1 VLLGSSEEQAPGQ
14 PEAPWTPD
22 HVGDMQVVRRS
33 CRRTM
38 GFAKL
43 YDRETPNI
51 VADLLNDRVVPSMTP
66 MRRRSAVLDEFR
78 SIAFRKQNWGSI
90 DEPHGVQAFRRQ

>member
-1 VLLGSSEEQAPGQ
+1 
-14 PEAPWTPD
+14 
-22 HVGDMQVVRRS
+22 
-33 CRRTM
+33 M

-66 MRRRSAVLDEFR
+66 MRRRSAVLDEFLFVAGESR
-78 SIAFRKQNWGSI
+78 KCWLPRYGSVGVADVVAFASGFKSMRADRAPPS
-90 DEPHGVQAFRRQ
+90 